1 MSSNNSSPQLPAS
14 VINLTTTLV
23 RNNTA
28 PTGGGIAVVGDNFTS
43 QRASL
48 SVVSSVVSGNQSQ
61 SQGGGIL
68 ANRTI
73 LALSGSLIINNT
85 VSGTGTA
92 FGGGLLVTTTSAAT
106 ITSTTFAHNTS
117 GQHGGGI
124 FVNDNST
131 FNMSGSNVYDNTAGT
146 RGALFVGP
154 TVSGTVQNNV
164 IADNVGQ
171 QVNDQIREDGC
182 SSVVYPSN
190 LISDQTLTGCQSLSS
205 RMPGTD
211 TSSKPRFAHF
221 LAVPRSGGSLTLAWS
236 VARATSVTIAGVGS
250 WTSPNNSPTGTVD
263 VTPGASTTFSLT
275 ATASGPNGGDY
286 GAVTAGFTVVLP
298 PPVSTAHLATDGDFN
313 GDGKADIT
321 IFRPSNG
328 TW

>member
-1 MSSNNSSPQLPAS
+1 MGNHGAGGGVFAHDASPTFRSSHVSANTSKFAAGGIFHMGVLGSASGRAMLVVEDTEVADNVSSQFPGEPNPAEGGGIHVEDNATATLTRARILRNRAGTGGGLNLYRGRYDIVDTVIDANQATVGFGGGVSASSNNSSPQLPAG

-154 TVSGTVQNNV
+154 TVSGTV
-164 IADNVGQ
+164 
-171 QVNDQIREDGC
+171 RTT
-182 SSVVYPSN
+182 SLPTTSV
-190 LISDQTLTGCQSLSS
+190 S
-205 RMPGTD
+205 RST
-211 TSSKPRFAHF
+211 TRFARM
-221 LAVPRSGGSLTLAWS
+221 AAARSSI
-236 VARATSVTIAGVGS
+236 RAT
-250 WTSPNNSPTGTVD
+250 
-263 VTPGASTTFSLT
+263 
-275 ATASGPNGGDY
+275 
-286 GAVTAGFTVVLP
+286 
-298 PPVSTAHLATDGDFN
+298 
-313 GDGKADIT
+313 
-321 IFRPSNG
+321 
-328 TW
+328 